1 MTTLKESILKSV
13 KAGKYALI
21 EDWCKKY
28 IRENQYKIQS
38 DYKITNAGNWDIYL
52 VYTDKDLFPE
62 APDAIPE
69 YIQFG
74 KLQQNFV
81 IGEHINMITQEQL
94 PEICEG
100 CYIGNVVTLKNN
112 LHFKV
117 RSRFAFLASS
127 FLKREKAFSKIEKGF
142 TIEYTEY
149 KENSFLD
156 LSFSSIHLKDLN
168 KIKIIGSARG
178 LNLQGTPAGS
188 SIRKEWKKVAG
199 EKTYDEFIREQI
211 PNLADHFDIIE
222 FDDKTSFKVDD
233 SWR

>member
-62 APDAIPE
+62 APDTIPE

-74 KLQQNFV
+74 KLTRNFV
-81 IGEHINMITQEQL
+81 IGEHINEITQEQL

-117 RSRFAFLASS
+117 RSRFAFLCNSY
-127 FLKREKAFSKIEKGF
+127 FNRVKTFSKIEKGF
-142 TIEYTEY
+142 AIEYTEY

-156 LSFSSIHLKDLN
+156 LSYSDIKLKDLN
-168 KIKIIGSARG
+168 KIKVIGSARG

-188 SIRKEWKKVAG
+188 LIRKKWEKVAN
-199 EKTYDEFIREQI
+199 KKSYDEFIREEI
-211 PNLADHFDIIE
+211 PNLADHFDVIE
-222 FDDKTSFKVDD
+222 FDVKTSFKVDNR
-233 SWR
+233 WR